1 MEAMVSSHGVRHRRA
16 TPVKTLWQMSRG
28 PPGPRP
34 AQGAGRPTIYG
45 AEGSVEAA
53 DAGEAR
59 SEGHRGQRHGRLL
72 DEALRPL
79 HPARGRHG
87 QGRGAVV
94 EEPAL
99 DEPERARD
107 GGTGP
112 APRRRA
118 RGRLRPA
125 AQAGAEAR
133 MLRGGRRG
141 EEDDVARL
149 GGLHGAGGAAVDPGG
164 EDTREEPPVESRVT
178 RYPGAVAS
186 ASIEGH
192 TGTHGDPQ
200 RSTRSPTCH
209 RRGRSGPVTA
219 RRPRAPPLA

>member
-28 PPGPRP
+28 PPSPRP

-87 QGRGAVV
+87 QGRGASVSAKESSHVPRRHAESEGEIVHGGAVV

-107 GGTGP
+107 GGTD
-112 APRRRA
+112 RKST
-118 RGRLRPA
+118 RLNSS
-125 AQAGAEAR
+125 
-133 MLRGGRRG
+133 
-141 EEDDVARL
+141 
-149 GGLHGAGGAAVDPGG
+149 H
-164 EDTREEPPVESRVT
+164 VES
-178 RYPGAVAS
+178 S
-186 ASIEGH
+186 
-192 TGTHGDPQ
+192 
-200 RSTRSPTCH
+200 
-209 RRGRSGPVTA
+209 
-219 RRPRAPPLA
+219 